1 MVNEEGTERLIMT
14 LMRRLSDNNWNDA
27 DGRETYI
34 EEREKEREIWGTR
47 ERDRESER
55 DREKEREREG

>member
-34 EEREKEREIWGTR
+34 EEREKERERFGERER
-47 ERDRESER
+47 ERDRE
-55 DREKEREREG
+55 RE

>member
-34 EEREKEREIWGTR
+34 EEREKEREIWGAR
-47 ERDRESER
+47 
-55 DREKEREREG
+55 ERER